1 VNIWA
6 IVPLKPLSRTKSR
19 LSPVLSQAQRE
30 KLSEQIFVNTLIT
43 LKKVKGIGGVLVV
56 SRDSA
61 ALALAR
67 QYEVQTVQESGAP
80 ELNDALTRATEAV
93 RLWNA
98 QGVLIVP
105 ADIPLL
111 RVRDFEAMLELS
123 GGGPEIVIAPD
134 RHGQGTNALLVR
146 PPSLIPYRYG
156 RASFPRHIAEAE
168 AVGAAVQVYRSFSL
182 GLDLDTPLDL
192 EAYREAMSQHP
203 IGELAWLHNNA

>member
-123 GGGPEIVIAPD
+123 SGGPEIVIAPD
-134 RHGQGTNALLVR
+134 RHERGTNALLVR
-146 PPSLIPYRYG
+146 PPGLIPYRYG
-156 RASFPRHIAEAE
+156 GASFPRHIAEAE

-182 GLDLDTPLDL
+182 GLDLDTPPDL
-192 EAYREAMSQHP
+192 EAYQETMSQHP
-203 IGELAWLHNNA
+203 IGELAWLHNSA

>member
-56 SRDSA
+56 SRDTA

-67 QYEVQTVQESGAP
+67 QHEVQTVQESGAP
-80 ELNDALTRATEAV
+80 ELNDALTRATEVV

-111 RVRDFEAMLELS
+111 RVHDLENMLALS
-123 GGGPEIVIAPD
+123 GDWPEIVIAPD
-134 RHGQGTNALLVR
+134 RHERGTNALLVR
-146 PPSLIPYRYG
+146 PPGLIPYRYG
-156 RASFPRHIAEAE
+156 GASFPRHIAEAE
-168 AVGAAVQVYRSFSL
+168 AVGAAVQVYRSFNL
-182 GLDLDTPLDL
+182 GLDLDTPIDL
-192 EAYREAMSQHP
+192 EVYQETTSQHP
-203 IGELAWLHNNA
+203 IGELAWLHNGV

>member
-6 IVPLKPLSRTKSR
+6 IVPLKPLNRTKSR

-30 KLSEQIFVNTLIT
+30 RLSEQIFVNTLTT
-43 LKKVKGIGGVLVV
+43 LKKVSGIGGVLVV
-56 SRDSA
+56 SRDTA

-67 QYEVQTVQESGAP
+67 QHEVQTVQESGTP

-111 RVRDFEAMLELS
+111 RVHDFESMLERS
-123 GGGPEIVIAPD
+123 TGGPEIVIAPD
-134 RHGQGTNALLVR
+134 RHEQGTNALLVR
-146 PPSLIPYRYG
+146 PPGLIPYRYG
-156 RASFPRHIAEAE
+156 GASFARHVAEAE
-168 AVGAAVQVYRSFSL
+168 AVGAAVHVYRSFSL
-182 GLDLDTPLDL
+182 GLDLDTPTDL
-192 EAYREAMSQHP
+192 EIYRETMSQHP
-203 IGELAWLHNNA
+203 IGELAWLHNRA

>member
-123 GGGPEIVIAPD
+123 SGGPEIVIAPD